1 MSARWAPATEALGG
15 APEAAWGS
23 LDLVHCRAARPPS
36 SRVVAPRNVQT
47 AVQERAGRSSQFGRH
62 VAFVWTMCCLG
73 SDFLY
78 QGKAAPIQ
86 RARETIIPCSALCME
101 QGVWSAPPL
110 CSKPSC
116 GHKGGDKEDSSRKRG
131 IMEPGASRQVWGQK
145 AEPGGSIRLPPVVPP
160 TSTDPAG
167 PQISSNW
174 WSMALETFA
183 QPQEGPELPRPLTSH
198 L

>member
-1 MSARWAPATEALGG
+1 MPAPEVVVIKQVSDRCTPATEALGG
-15 APEAAWGS
+15 APEVAWGS
-23 LDLVHCRAARPPS
+23 LDLVHCRAACPPS

-47 AVQERAGRSSQFGRH
+47 AVQERAGLVSQFGCH
-62 VAFVWTMCCLG
+62 VAFVWTTCCLG

-116 GHKGGDKEDSSRKRG
+116 GHKGGDREDSSGKRG
-131 IMEPGASRQVWGQK
+131 IMEPVASHQVWGQK
-145 AEPGGSIRLPPVVPP
+145 AEWS
-160 TSTDPAG
+160 
-167 PQISSNW
+167 PQ
-174 WSMALETFA
+174 
-183 QPQEGPELPRPLTSH
+183 
-198 L
+198 